1 MAERPNLDEDK
12 GGKLIDPTRF
22 RGMDAD
28 YQDVMTHGEVPL
40 AGSIFALDI
49 GLFSGH
55 QKAGKST
62 DISIRKLEYMLL
74 SGCCAQILCEEK
86 LLSFISWRQKYNWLT
101 FLRSI
106 TERALR
112 HTTPHCLELTNVTRD
127 SDRIYRMRS
136 NGHTVADSIGERSKR
151 PTTYKFKT
159 DCSIIPVW
167 KSVVSWSWMK
177 VILWNAEKEYVVHQ
191 EFASIL
197 DIPSE
202 GACVFNDK
210 WSLDELAY
218 GVPKDGP
225 YQTNPPSPDDI
236 ISENPELVNE
246 SYVLYDRVMNP
257 LTAQQERKTR
267 KDCGTRR
274 GRHSTSSSSAF
285 DQPSSSHLKDDD
297 DDDGNDEGTSRAS
310 TLSPTR
316 FVNSL
321 TNMKL
326 RDEHRGGLRSIEK
339 GLKNLWRN
347 KKKK

>member
-191 EFASIL
+191 GAVFLHVIIDPHGIRGYVTDQIVYRLIL
-197 DIPSE
+197 VSE
-202 GACVFNDK
+202 VIKKVFHSKLPHILRNQCSSSNSKSYND
-210 WSLDELAY
+210 LE
-218 GVPKDGP
+218 
-225 YQTNPPSPDDI
+225 
-236 ISENPELVNE
+236 
-246 SYVLYDRVMNP
+246 
-257 LTAQQERKTR
+257 KT
-267 KDCGTRR
+267 
-274 GRHSTSSSSAF
+274 TSSKLF
-285 DQPSSSHLKDDD
+285 KDS
-297 DDDGNDEGTSRAS
+297 NRY
-310 TLSPTR
+310 
-316 FVNSL
+316 
-321 TNMKL
+321 
-326 RDEHRGGLRSIEK
+326 
-339 GLKNLWRN
+339 
-347 KKKK
+347 